1 MAYGILTLDCRFLPF
16 ITLNVSC
23 HSLLACR
30 ISVKNQLITLW
41 GIPLYVICCFSP
53 VPFNVFYL
61 YLVFV
66 SLINMCLGV
75 FLFGFILY
83 GLSAFW
89 TWLTI
94 SFPILGKFL
103 TIISSNI
110 FSSPF
115 SFFSFF
121 WYHYNSNVGAFYV
134 VPESLRLSSFLFIHF
149 SLFCSMAEISYH
161 SVFQVTYPFFCL
173 RYSAIGSFQYVFHFS
188 YYSSLFV
195 L

>member
-1 MAYGILTLDCRFLPF
+1 MNIPFYITRSCIAAFKVISLTFDIL
-16 ITLNVSC
+16 I
-23 HSLLACR
+23 
-30 ISVKNQLITLW
+30 VK
-41 GIPLYVICCFSP
+41 
-53 VPFNVFYL
+53 
-61 YLVFV
+61 
-66 SLINMCLGV
+66 CLTVG
-75 FLFGFILY
+75 LFGFIFY
-83 GLSAFW
+83 GTLGASW
-89 TWLTI
+89 TWLTV

-121 WYHYNSNVGAFYV
+121 WYPYNSNFGAFYV
-134 VPESLRLSSFLFIHF
+134 VPESLRLSSFLFILF

-173 RYSAIGSFQYVFHFS
+173 RYSAIGSFQYIFHFS

>member
-1 MAYGILTLDCRFLPF
+1 MGYSKSSSKRDVYSNIILPRETRN
-16 ITLNVSC
+16 IRN
-23 HSLLACR
+23 
-30 ISVKNQLITLW
+30 KQ
-41 GIPLYVICCFSP
+41 
-53 VPFNVFYL
+53 FNLTPRAARERRTNIFNFFFNIFNIFYL
-61 YLVFV
+61 YLIFV
-66 SLINMCLGV
+66 SLINMCLSV
-75 FLFGFILY
+75 FLLRFIVY
-83 GLSAFW
+83 GTLSASW